1 MDKNPPQD
9 NRFIEFNNLQQSTA
23 AVIQSGHEHSSNIDY
38 NAVNVNVDH
47 YAMMNDN
54 NILPP
59 YTNINHF
66 NQQSNIST
74 SQSYP
79 PHHMRHSILRSR
91 LKIPLFHLVLL
102 ILLNLESIVLIFL
115 GLN

>member
-79 PHHMRHSILRSR
+79 PHHMRHNN
-91 LKIPLFHLVLL
+91 PY
-102 ILLNLESIVLIFL
+102 LNSSSNNDMGNQFTQF
-115 GLN
+115 NQFQR